1 MTETTLPAEWL
12 VGLAQQLGPTAH
24 WWFVSTLLLAS
35 IAAGLG
41 CRWLQ
46 RRAAGRA
53 ARAAADAPPDPPR
66 LLLGLAIGFGSI
78 VLAAAGFAFIA
89 LQLRGDGVL
98 GRFDDALTEAI
109 ATHLPRGALELFA
122 LLTHLGDVAVL
133 VTLSVLVAALL
144 WRARRRAL
152 ALGWS
157 LSVAGNGLLNPV
169 LKHIFE
175 RARPVHDHGLV
186 AETGFSFPSG
196 HSSGS
201 MVVYGMLFYL
211 GLRLLPARWHP
222 LLAAAATA
230 FVVTTASSRIF
241 LQVHFASDVAAGLL
255 SGLAWLAVC
264 ITSIEWARHRRRR
277 TAAAA
282 RSA

>member
-1 MTETTLPAEWL
+1 M
-12 VGLAQQLGPTAH
+12 
-24 WWFVSTLLLAS
+24 LLAS
-35 IAAGLG
+35 IAAGLV

-53 ARAAADAPPDPPR
+53 ARATADAPPDPPR

-109 ATHLPRGALELFA
+109 GTHLPRGGLELFA
-122 LLTHLGDVAVL
+122 LLTHLGDVGVL
-133 VTLSVLVAALL
+133 VTLSVLIAALL
-144 WRARRRAL
+144 WRAGRRAL

-169 LKHIFE
+169 LKRIFE
-175 RARPVHDHGLV
+175 RARPVHDHGL
-186 AETGFSFPSG
+186 AFETGFSFPSG

-230 FVVTTASSRIF
+230 LVVTTASSRIF

-282 RSA
+282 ARSA